1 MPAGLG
7 DNICIVQMVKR
18 LTASQLDEA
27 LSQIRRTGAIEQY
40 KRARDEYQMHEAWQA
55 AQKARNM
62 QHEYG
67 RLKEA
72 LSRLPIALQDPAMKR
87 MNALGDSLESLR
99 QNHPRN
105 FPRGPSKSDT
115 PEAREYRRLIS

>member
-7 DNICIVQMVKR
+7 DNICIEQMVKR

-72 LSRLPIALQDPAMKR
+72 LSRKLNCLRLCATATIGRGRAL
-87 MNALGDSLESLR
+87 
-99 QNHPRN
+99 
-105 FPRGPSKSDT
+105 
-115 PEAREYRRLIS
+115 